1 MRFASVFILSGFLVL
16 LSGMGEARD
25 QGVPRPQEPRL
36 AQQQDTNEVLA
47 LLAKADRPMP
57 GGNGSRV
64 NGRTVREEFIG
75 PALALS
81 RKLHWPRG
89 EALALF
95 LGSIAL
101 EQDGADGAARARLD
115 SAVRMSGVL
124 PLHER
129 GLWLQHAAL
138 FEAVGEMDLDR
149 ADSLAVAS
157 LDCLSGG
164 EWPQDHAASL
174 EAQARVALFKRDW
187 MNAILKYY
195 RTIDRAEACQA
206 GPTLAIAYE
215 KMGMIMHELGDM
227 NKAILYFRR
236 STHLSDSLGLTFRAY
251 MGYFNWGSALLEV
264 GRPDEAL
271 PLLRKAKAMASS
283 PAMPAGRAGQ
293 VLPYEAE
300 ALRRMGRVD
309 EAVAVLPPQG
319 PGPEAPRMLLARGGV
334 ALARQRYAE
343 AAVYCRQALPKG
355 RALYGEQ
362 RLAMQAC
369 ECLMNADRGLGN
381 MDQALEWNIRA
392 QQWKDTINYARE
404 ANAAVR
410 FMAEREYGRRMLADS
425 LAHASEM
432 ALRTAEAG
440 HQRKLR
446 NGAYAVGMVL
456 GGLALL
462 LMLQRRR
469 IQKALL
475 RSDELLLNIL
485 PAEVAH
491 ELKTKGEADAR
502 QIDEATI
509 LFTDFKDFTAISEQ
523 LTARELVDE
532 LNACFKA
539 FDHIITARGIEKI
552 KTIGDAYMCAGG
564 LADTQGPAPVQV
576 VHAALEMQAFMV
588 ERKAVR
594 ALHGLPA
601 FDMRVGIH
609 TGPVV
614 AGIVG
619 VKKFQYD
626 IWGDTVNIASRM
638 ESAGEIGK
646 VNISASTHLA
656 LKHAPGLAF
665 EERGRVRV
673 KGKGELEM
681 YFVQRS
687 GGRGDGGPD
696 DTAMR
701 PGAWS
706 SFRPLLRSNG

>member
-1 MRFASVFILSGFLVL
+1 MNGGPPLHGGRGPGIGWLLCHAKPTVPMRFASVFILSGFLVL

-283 PAMPAGRAGQ
+283 PAMPRWQGRAG
-293 VLPYEAE
+293 V
-300 ALRRMGRVD
+300 ALRSGGAPAD
-309 EAVAVLPPQG
+309 G
-319 PGPEAPRMLLARGGV
+319 PGGRGGGGAATPRPRTGSAQDAAGAWGGGV
-334 ALARQRYAE
+334 GP
-343 AAVYCRQALPKG
+343 AAVCRSSGLLP
-355 RALYGEQ
+355 A
-362 RLAMQAC
+362 
-369 ECLMNADRGLGN
+369 
-381 MDQALEWNIRA
+381 
-392 QQWKDTINYARE
+392 
-404 ANAAVR
+404 
-410 FMAEREYGRRMLADS
+410 S
-425 LAHASEM
+425 LAEGPGLVWGAAARHASMRVPDECRPGPRKHGSGAGM
-432 ALRTAEAG
+432 EHPGPTMEGYHQLRP
-440 HQRKLR
+440 
-446 NGAYAVGMVL
+446 
-456 GGLALL
+456 GGE
-462 LMLQRRR
+462 RR
-469 IQKALL
+469 
-475 RSDELLLNIL
+475 S
-485 PAEVAH
+485 
-491 ELKTKGEADAR
+491 
-502 QIDEATI
+502 
-509 LFTDFKDFTAISEQ
+509 
-523 LTARELVDE
+523 
-532 LNACFKA
+532 
-539 FDHIITARGIEKI
+539 
-552 KTIGDAYMCAGG
+552 
-564 LADTQGPAPVQV
+564 
-576 VHAALEMQAFMV
+576 
-588 ERKAVR
+588 
-594 ALHGLPA
+594 ALHG
-601 FDMRVGIH
+601 R
-609 TGPVV
+609 TGVWAPD
-614 AGIVG
+614 AGG
-619 VKKFQYD
+619 QPGTRL
-626 IWGDTVNIASRM
+626 GD
-638 ESAGEIGK
+638 
-646 VNISASTHLA
+646 
-656 LKHAPGLAF
+656 GLAHG
-665 EERGRVRV
+665 RG
-673 KGKGELEM
+673 GPSTQAA
-681 YFVQRS
+681 QRRLR
-687 GGRGDGGPD
+687 RGDGAGRLGLAAD
-696 DTAMR
+696 AQRGSRTAAQHPSGGGGR
-701 PGAWS
+701 
-706 SFRPLLRSNG
+706 RS